1 VISINRAT
9 WCFGVSLA
17 GGISGIAAAF
27 WGWRTAVMVPAVI
40 ALLAIYIRA
49 TCPESPYWVRVQ
61 NRKRRIAE
69 TLSTGDAVNED
80 DRAWYAKAGRVGI
93 SQVFMPDVIPGTLV
107 ALFVACSSCCIFGT
121 VGAWMPYY
129 LSTEKHWSTREYSA
143 FMCGGAS
150 SASSACSWPAG
161 WPIGSAAASPLSQ
174 C

>member
-1 VISINRAT
+1 
-9 WCFGVSLA
+9 
-17 GGISGIAAAF
+17 
-27 WGWRTAVMVPAVI
+27 MVPAVI

-49 TCPESPYWVRVQ
+49 TCPESPYWVRAQ

-129 LSTEKHWSTREYSA
+129 LSNEKHWSTREYSA

-150 SASSACSWPAG
+150 SASSACGWPAG